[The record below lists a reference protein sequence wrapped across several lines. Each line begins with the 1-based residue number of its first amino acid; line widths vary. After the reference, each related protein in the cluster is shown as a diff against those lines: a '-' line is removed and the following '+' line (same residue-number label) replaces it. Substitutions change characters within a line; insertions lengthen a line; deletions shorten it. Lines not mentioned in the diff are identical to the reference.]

1 MSEEVP
7 RVSGGVCMS
16 PIEDLDFLVSRGQ
29 ERHAVRGLVR
39 VDLQNTGLPAVG
51 TAALESWLTMAILAS
66 WFFFFPG
73 KQDICV
79 LMKSPDFFFVCCQ

>member
-7 RVSGGVCMS
+7 RVSGGVCMN
-16 PIEDLDFLVSRGQ
+16 PVEDLEFLVLCVSRGQ

-51 TAALESWLTMAILAS
+51 TAALESWLSMAVLAS
-66 WFFFFPG
+66 WLCFFFFFIQG
-73 KQDICV
+73 TRI
-79 LMKSPDFFFVCCQ
+79 FVF